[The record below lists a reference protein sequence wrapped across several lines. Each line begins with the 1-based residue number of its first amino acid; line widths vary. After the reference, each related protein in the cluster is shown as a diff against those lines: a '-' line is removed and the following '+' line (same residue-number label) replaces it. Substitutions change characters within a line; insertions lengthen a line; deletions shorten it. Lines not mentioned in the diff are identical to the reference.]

1 MFCQL
6 FYGIAI
12 YHLIAMGVRVPQCRA
27 STLQK
32 INGKQMRMMERIY
45 PTHRTQ
51 CSPLTRVWFNINLNC
66 TLQTLQHLMM
76 PVIDLLFGSNASIKK
91 RNQIAA
97 GKIKGKFIRISISRS
112 VRLCCRHFKI
122 LLYKIIDNISLL

>member
-1 MFCQL
+1 
-6 FYGIAI
+6 
-12 YHLIAMGVRVPQCRA
+12 
-27 STLQK
+27 
-32 INGKQMRMMERIY
+32 
-45 PTHRTQ
+45 
-51 CSPLTRVWFNINLNC
+51 
-66 TLQTLQHLMM
+66 M

-97 GKIKGKFIRISISRS
+97 GKIKGKFIRIWISHS